1 MEVRG
6 EDPNDLIKS
15 NNHNL
20 VSALGMVIGDA
31 LRSSEQFTREAIK
44 GKQTPVVPQTE
55 PANVTDKDA
64 ARLESAYVRAWILQ
78 ETTRELVKEVKRHP
92 QGDGAVSNLVQ
103 CFQNMI

>member
-44 GKQTPVVPQTE
+44 EKQTPVVPQPD

-103 CFQNMI
+103 CFQNII